1 MRSRLARRLIVAA
14 VLATAFAATVEPQIG
29 LAGESP
35 AHITHGRQLLTA
47 SGLIAALEE
56 DGVAVPNSLD
66 TTAQECPT
74 AGCDQAILTDTIRVK
89 SFATLSQARWYAMT
103 RNLPEFANIVVEFA
117 PPLTAE
123 EREGYLA
130 AIGRLLP

>member
-1 MRSRLARRLIVAA
+1 MRSRLARRLIAAA
-14 VLATAFAATVEPQIG
+14 VLATALAAAVEPQIG
-29 LAGESP
+29 SADESP
-35 AHITHGRQLLTA
+35 AHVTHGRQLLTA
-47 SGLIAALEE
+47 SGLIAALGQ
-56 DGVAVPNSLD
+56 DGFAVPNPLD
-66 TTAQECPT
+66 TTTQECPT
-74 AGCDQAILTDTIRVK
+74 AGCDQAIVTDTMRVK

-117 PPLTAE
+117 PPVTTE